1 MSNGIVSKLAA
12 LVLLLCLV
20 FTMSAC
26 SATPLEYY
34 LLAPEKQPNTTWSS
48 EYDNVE
54 ISFTVEEESQQRFS
68 GQMKIKEDCYVDVVP
83 LRVRQY
89 GTIRV
94 GETEMPFFASESPY
108 LTRMISEELPAS
120 PEGDDDWSS
129 CMEKYTL
136 LLCNIDYKTRWHCVL
151 TVVESKLDEIPVGTV
166 LDFYKTK

>member
-12 LVLLLCLV
+12 LVLLLCLI

-26 SATPLEYY
+26 YPLEYY
-34 LLAPEKQPNTTWSS
+34 LFAPAEQPNTTWSS

-54 ISFTVEEESQQRFS
+54 IAFTVEEESQQRFS
-68 GQMKIKEDCYVDVVP
+68 GQTKIKDDYYVDVVP
-83 LRVRQY
+83 LYIYQY

-94 GETEMPFFASESPY
+94 GETEIPFFAWETLY

-120 PEGDDDWSS
+120 PEDGDDWDS
-129 CMEKYTL
+129 CIEKYTL
-136 LLCNIDYKTRWHCVL
+136 LLCKIDYKTRGHCVL